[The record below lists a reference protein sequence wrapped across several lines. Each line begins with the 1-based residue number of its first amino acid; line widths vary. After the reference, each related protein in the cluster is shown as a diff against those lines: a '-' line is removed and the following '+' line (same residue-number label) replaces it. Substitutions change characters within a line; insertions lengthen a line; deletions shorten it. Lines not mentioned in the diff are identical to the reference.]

1 MDDVTA
7 RRLGE
12 RIVLLREGRGM
23 SMTELADVADL
34 AKSYLFKIERGE
46 VLNPGIQTLTS
57 IAEALGTTVHDLLP
71 RPDRAGKENSG
82 LAFEMVVDTIPRP
95 LWEFLR
101 RQEEKNDPVP
111 DDAKRALALMRHR
124 GRRPETADDYALL
137 YSMLKRFTT

>member
-1 MDDVTA
+1 MDDATA

-23 SMTELADVADL
+23 SMSDLAEAADL
-34 AKSYLFKIERGE
+34 AKSYLFKIERGD

-57 IAEALGTTVHDLLP
+57 IADALGTTVHDLLP
-71 RPDRAGKENSG
+71 RPERVSEGSSAV
-82 LAFEMVVDTIPRP
+82 AFEMVVDTIPEP
-95 LWEFLR
+95 LREFLR
-101 RQEEKNDPVP
+101 QQEEKNEPVP

-124 GRRPETADDYALL
+124 GRRPETAADYALL

>member
-7 RRLGE
+7 RQLGQ

-23 SMTELADVADL
+23 SASELAEASDL

-57 IAEALGTTVHDLLP
+57 IAEALATTVHDLLP
-71 RPDRAGKENSG
+71 RTEKSAADADTV
-82 LAFEMVVDTIPRP
+82 AFEMIVDVIPDALR
-95 LWEFLR
+95 EFLAE
-101 RQEEKNDPVP
+101 QAKSGDPVP
-111 DDAKRALALMRHR
+111 DDAMRALAVMRHR
-124 GRRPETADDYALL
+124 GRRPETKQDYAIL